1 MGKCRYCHKK
11 TPPLSNCHVVCE
23 RIRLKGVAEIENL
36 CARYMKDRFSLDTFL
51 DYAKIVGKKYYMG
64 KRETVTL
71 VLGELASI
79 GYKP

>member
-1 MGKCRYCHKK
+1 MGKCKYCRKK

-23 RIRLKGVAEIENL
+23 RIHNQGVAEIENL
-36 CARYMKDRFSLDTFL
+36 PRRFIEDGLSLDCLMAF
-51 DYAKIVGKKYYMG
+51 AKIVGKKYYMG
-64 KRETVTL
+64 RRESVAL